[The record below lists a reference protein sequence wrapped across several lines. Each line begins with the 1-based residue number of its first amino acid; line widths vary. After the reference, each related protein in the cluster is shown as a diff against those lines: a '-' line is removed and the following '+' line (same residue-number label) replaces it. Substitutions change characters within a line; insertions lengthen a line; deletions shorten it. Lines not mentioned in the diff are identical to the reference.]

1 MRSPLARR
9 GAADVDG
16 AAVEGGVAVEGG
28 PAGAPRGSSDGIA
41 LATRIAAALA
51 GLGVIVALVF
61 GVLWFLA
68 VHGPGASTAA
78 ARDDAVAAARQ
89 IALNLQSLDYN
100 TVDKGL
106 DIWEQSATGALF
118 DEIHKNRQQYADQLR
133 KVQTSSAARVVDV
146 ALVDFEPDAGKAR
159 AIASVDVSTTQTV
172 NGAESVPVTRQV
184 RVQLDL
190 LRTPDAGWKAAS
202 ASAIRS

>member
-1 MRSPLARR
+1 MRLPLADR
-9 GAADVDG
+9 GAADAG
-16 AAVEGGVAVEGG
+16 ATMAGGG
-28 PAGAPRGSSDGIA
+28 PDGITV
-41 LATRIAAALA
+41 ATRIAAAIAALA
-51 GLGVIVALVF
+51 LVVGLVF

-78 ARDDAVAAARQ
+78 ARDDAVVAAKQ

-106 DIWEQSATGALF
+106 DVWEQSATGPLL

-133 KVQTSSAARVVDV
+133 KVQTSSTANVKDV
-146 ALVDFEPDAGKAR
+146 ALVDFEPDAGKAT

-172 NGAESVPVTRQV
+172 NGAETVPVTRQV
-184 RVQLDL
+184 RVQLGL
-190 LRTPDAGWKAAS
+190 VRTPDAGWKAAS